1 MKINEMIYNKDRI
14 KISLVSKALAGQK
27 QDFCFLAQRCVSS
40 EMFAMN
46 IGFETTQYRY
56 YSEDYV
62 SKLTSDSQP

>member
-1 MKINEMIYNKDRI
+1 MKINEMIYNKDRM
-14 KISLVSKALAGQK
+14 KISLVSKALAGQH
-27 QDFCFLAQRCVSS
+27 FWILAQRCVSS

>member
-14 KISLVSKALAGQK
+14 KISLVSKALAGQ
-27 QDFCFLAQRCVSS
+27 DFWILAQRCVLS

-62 SKLTSDSQP
+62 SMLTSDLQP